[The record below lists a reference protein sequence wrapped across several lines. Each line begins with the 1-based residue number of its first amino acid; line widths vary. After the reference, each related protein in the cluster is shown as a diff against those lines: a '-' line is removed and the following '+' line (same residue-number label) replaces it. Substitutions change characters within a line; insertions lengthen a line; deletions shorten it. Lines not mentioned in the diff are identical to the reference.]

1 MQRSCCFCQEADI
14 LSPGHLGSKGWEML
28 CQCTAAASFC
38 LQNNHHL
45 HTGAPGGQ
53 PPNMETHLRRIS
65 YACWLTRAL
74 HCLPPDMGSPPSSAR
89 ASGHACCCTPSAA
102 AGLGPAR
109 CPSQLPALPGA
120 AASVLPLPCCW
131 GLLPSAVGPEGLRPK
146 GLLPRGLLP
155 SVPAYLGL
163 PAA

>member
-14 LSPGHLGSKGWEML
+14 LSPGHLGSKGWDML
-28 CQCTAAASFC
+28 SQCTAAASFC

-45 HTGAPGGQ
+45 HTGAPRGQ
-53 PPNMETHLRRIS
+53 PPNMETHLPRIS
-65 YACWLTRAL
+65 YACWLTGAL